1 MEGLMADPKPI
12 NVIDMQK
19 AALTPEGEAA
29 PVPKGEKSQFYKK
42 RKEEP
47 TTEEILA
54 SINRALPFSDE
65 AEKGVISCILQDPV
79 ERLSVCRTEL
89 GPECFYHVANKTV
102 YEEMLSFYDRNIPLD
117 LATLTHSLREKGLL
131 DKVGG
136 AAAISELFTFIPGTA
151 HYDFYKKLL
160 VDKHLLREVIHACS
174 VNINDAYEHGRE
186 NIDED
191 IAPMLDRSEQRL
203 LAVREASG
211 KTDGIKSLSTHI
223 DEAIDFMEQ
232 MISNPGQM
240 RGVSTGYAQLDRLCA
255 GLQGGEMFVIAA
267 RPSMGKTSLAMN
279 IVEHI
284 AVEQKVPVAVFSLE
298 MTASSLVQR
307 LLVSRAGINMSSLKR
322 GMLSHGDQDALAVA
336 IKDLQDAEIY
346 IDETPGIDI
355 MELKAKCR
363 RLHRQHKIGMV
374 AIDYLQLLT
383 SGSRRAKDNRQIE
396 IAEISGGIKA
406 IAKELN
412 VPVLVLAQ
420 LNRSVE
426 QRRGQ
431 RPMLS
436 DLRESGS
443 IEQDADMVGLLTRAD
458 YAGSKQP
465 DEEDDKRGGKGG
477 SKSKEPE
484 EADDEANKGKALL
497 IIAKNRN
504 GPTDDVH
511 LTFIDHAMRFIE
523 RKPDEP
529 MPGGG

>member
-1 MEGLMADPKPI
+1 MAEPQPI
-12 NVIDMQK
+12 NVIDMQR
-19 AALTPEGEAA
+19 AATEGDSTPSPA
-29 PVPKGEKSQFYKK
+29 KKSQPQRKK
-42 RKEEP
+42 NEEP

-54 SINRALPFSDE
+54 SINRALPFSDD

-89 GPECFYHVANKTV
+89 APECFYHVANRTV
-102 YEEMLSFYDRNIPLD
+102 YEEMIRFYDRNIPLD
-117 LATLTHSLREKGLL
+117 LATLTHSLREKELL

-136 AAAISELFTFIPGTA
+136 AGAISELFTFIPGTA
-151 HYDFYKKLL
+151 HYEFYKKVLI
-160 VDKHLLREVIHACS
+160 DKHLLREVIHACS
-174 VNINDAYEHGRE
+174 LNINDAYEHGRE

-191 IAPMLDRSEQRL
+191 IAPMLDRGEQRL
-203 LAVREASG
+203 LAVREGSG
-211 KTDGIKSLSTHI
+211 KTDGIKTMSAHI
-223 DEAIDFMEQ
+223 DDAIDFIEQ
-232 MISNPGQM
+232 MIANPGQL

-284 AVEQKVPVAVFSLE
+284 AVEQNVPVAVFSLE
-298 MTASSLVQR
+298 MSASSLVQR

-322 GMLSHGDQDALAVA
+322 GMLSRADQDALSDA
-336 IKDLQDAEIY
+336 IRDLQNAQIF

-363 RLHRQHKIGMV
+363 RLHRQYGIKMV

-383 SGSRRAKDNRQIE
+383 SSSRRAKDNRQIE

-412 VPVLVLAQ
+412 VPVIVLAQ

-426 QRRGQ
+426 QRKGQ

-465 DEEDDKRGGKGG
+465 DEEDDKRGGKG
-477 SKSKEPE
+477 KTKDPEPE
-484 EADDEANKGKALL
+484 EDEANKGKALL

-529 MPGGG
+529 PVE